1 MQLSTSQD
9 APKRSVIQELTS
21 PPEWNKKL
29 TTLVESLQG
38 AERNAFSMLVCG
50 PKSAGKST
58 FSKLFANRLLTTP
71 QTPQNKGVAGM
82 AILDLDPGQ
91 PEFSPAGT
99 LALVHTTRP
108 NLGTPFSHPGF
119 QQEGSKIIRCH
130 SLASASPAPAPELY
144 IECALDLY
152 DTYRRSLRNCP
163 LLINTPGWILGTGLD
178 LLVSLI
184 SRINP
189 AEVVYMSEE
198 GPSDVVEVLQASTK
212 KSFTTLPSQQSEFTT
227 RTAAHLRAM
236 HMMSYFHL
244 TDDGAKDQTTTLN
257 WDPRPLTA
265 IAPREVSYSGDQG
278 GFMGILSYDFQS
290 PAELFADTIN
300 GMILAAVD
308 IEDRRAFRDLVDA
321 SITSDDGSSTFSQI
335 GGEYSPEG
343 LPMIPN
349 PNDIA
354 LDPRYSRTIGLV
366 LIRGIDVARK
376 RLQVITPIALQNIDE
391 LKSQGHQLVLV
402 HGKFD
407 APTWAYTE
415 DMYARAGKQQQQGP
429 PLKDVE
435 VTDENTSEDDSEV
448 EPETASGVGD
458 VATVPWVEVLKGNQ
472 KRPVGSRVWRVRRD
486 LGRNTGD

>member
-1 MQLSTSQD
+1 
-9 APKRSVIQELTS
+9 
-21 PPEWNKKL
+21 
-29 TTLVESLQG
+29 
-38 AERNAFSMLVCG
+38 
-50 PKSAGKST
+50 
-58 FSKLFANRLLTTP
+58 
-71 QTPQNKGVAGM
+71 
-82 AILDLDPGQ
+82 
-91 PEFSPAGT
+91 
-99 LALVHTTRP
+99 
-108 NLGTPFSHPGF
+108 
-119 QQEGSKIIRCH
+119 
-130 SLASASPAPAPELY
+130 
-144 IECALDLY
+144 
-152 DTYRRSLRNCP
+152 
-163 LLINTPGWILGTGLD
+163 
-178 LLVSLI
+178 
-184 SRINP
+184 
-189 AEVVYMSEE
+189 
-198 GPSDVVEVLQASTK
+198 
-212 KSFTTLPSQQSEFTT
+212 
-227 RTAAHLRAM
+227 
-236 HMMSYFHL
+236 MMSYFHL